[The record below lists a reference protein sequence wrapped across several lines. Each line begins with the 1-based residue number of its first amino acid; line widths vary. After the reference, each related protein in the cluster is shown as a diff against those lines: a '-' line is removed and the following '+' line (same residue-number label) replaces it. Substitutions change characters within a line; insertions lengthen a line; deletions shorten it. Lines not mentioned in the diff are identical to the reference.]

1 MSPSPSARRTIVE
14 LQRSPPASSG
24 SICTTSNPNSSPAR
38 RIRSGVSAGAPRP
51 KAASG
56 PSTITCMFSSRWN
69 PSASSSAVTSESSE
83 VNVSGSTHDA
93 PPVRRSR
100 SRSSSE
106 VR

>member
-1 MSPSPSARRTIVE
+1 MSPSPSAFRTIVE
-14 LQRSPPASSG
+14 LQRSLPAIHG
-24 SICTTSNPNSSPAR
+24 SICTTSKPSSSPAR

-56 PSTITCMFSSRWN
+56 PSTISRMCNSRWN
-69 PSASSSAVTSESSE
+69 ASANSSAVTSESSD
-83 VNVSGSTHDA
+83 VNVSGSTHAA
-93 PPVRRSR
+93 PPSRISR

>member
-1 MSPSPSARRTIVE
+1 MVE
-14 LQRSPPASSG
+14 LHRSPPAISG
-24 SICTTSNPNSSPAR
+24 SICTTSNPSSSPVL

-56 PSTITCMFSSRWN
+56 PSTITSMRSNRWN
-69 PSASSSAVTSESSE
+69 ASASSSAVTSESSD
-83 VNVSGSTHDA
+83 VNVSGSTHAA
-93 PPVRRSR
+93 PASRMSR